1 LLDGARL
8 RDNLSAP
15 SLNARPR
22 SDPGP
27 IKSGPRQGT
36 VIAKLPAMALL
47 RRALALMT
55 LTIAVSDS
63 RYCAA
68 EAAPLTDQPGIEG
81 LPVVEIPATGPS
93 GSLLAVILSG
103 DGGWAAGDKQMA
115 AALAEKGIPV
125 VGFDSPSYLAVQR
138 TPDGA
143 AGDLGRLLEHYLSAW
158 HKQRVLLIGYSHGAD
173 LAPFMVSRLNPDLR
187 NRISLLALLGLED
200 HASFQFHLVDIVTE
214 FRHAGDLPVL
224 PEVEKLRGMAILC
237 VRGSDES
244 KSLCPQLD
252 PSLARVETHAGGH
265 RIVRNE
271 GSDVV
276 DLILSATRGWG
287 S

>member
-1 LLDGARL
+1 
-8 RDNLSAP
+8 
-15 SLNARPR
+15 
-22 SDPGP
+22 
-27 IKSGPRQGT
+27 
-36 VIAKLPAMALL
+36 VIAKLAAMVLL
-47 RRALALMT
+47 RRALALMILT
-55 LTIAVSDS
+55 LAVSDS
-63 RYCAA
+63 RHCTA
-68 EAAPLTDQPGIEG
+68 ETAPPTDPPGIEG

-115 AALAEKGIPV
+115 AALSEKGIPV

-173 LAPFMVSRLNPDLR
+173 LAPFMVSRLSRELR

-200 HASFQFHLVDIVTE
+200 HASFQFHLADIVTE
-214 FRHAGDLPVL
+214 FRHEGDLPVL
-224 PEVEKLRGMAILC
+224 PEMEKLRGMAILC
-237 VRGSDES
+237 VRGSNES
-244 KSLCPQLD
+244 KSLCPLLD

-271 GSDVV
+271 GNDVV
-276 DLILSATRGWG
+276 DLILSATRGW
-287 S
+287 SS